1 MLRKISKEFIK
12 MTFDKWFNK
21 QSILLKAILLL
32 IPGVNW
38 VMECLIRLSVMLRTK
53 SVLHI
58 VVFILFLV
66 VGWGWFL
73 GAIDFIYMI
82 LTGHLIFAE

>member
-82 LTGHLIFAE
+82 LTGHLFFAE

>member
-1 MLRKISKEFIK
+1 

-21 QSILLKAILLL
+21 QSVLLKAILLL

-53 SVLHI
+53 SVVHI
-58 VVFILFLV
+58 VVFLLFLL

-73 GAIDFIYMI
+73 GVIDFIYML
-82 LTGHLIFAE
+82 LTGHLILAD

>member
-1 MLRKISKEFIK
+1 MA
-12 MTFDKWFNK
+12 FDKWFNS
-21 QSILLKAILLL
+21 QSVLLKAILLL

-38 VMECLIRLSVMLRTK
+38 VMELLIRLSVMLRTK

-58 VVFILFLV
+58 VVFIVFLC

-73 GAIDFIYMI
+73 GVIDFIYMFV
-82 LTGHLIFAE
+82 TGHLIFAE